1 MSTIDPVLLQAVT
14 ASRLAE
20 DLTPPQIPTLAAV
33 LRLQSFAAGEV
44 LARAGTR
51 DNHLYAVVDGS
62 LAVVKQ
68 LGAADQEVLA
78 VLKPGD
84 FAHELGFLDG
94 SERYASL
101 VAETEASALVLELD
115 ALERLVDA
123 NPRVLYAVMRAIV
136 RSAHR
141 TQTRMA
147 MQASE
152 LTNYIVKQHG
162 RY

>member
-1 MSTIDPVLLQAVT
+1 MSTIDPVLLQAVS

-101 VAETEASALVLELD
+101 VAET
-115 ALERLVDA
+115 
-123 NPRVLYAVMRAIV
+123 
-136 RSAHR
+136 
-141 TQTRMA
+141 
-147 MQASE
+147 
-152 LTNYIVKQHG
+152 
-162 RY
+162 

>member
-1 MSTIDPVLLQAVT
+1 MSTIDPVLLQAVS

-101 VAETEASALVLELD
+101 VAETDARALVLELD